1 MIKAAIVDDE
11 PFAVENIELLL
22 QEYFPEIT
30 ICGTANSLQEGS
42 VLIKDKSPNILF
54 LDIEMPFGSGFDL
67 LKSFPNRNFQVIF
80 VTAYNQYAIKAL
92 RCSAID
98 YLLKPIDIQEF
109 TTAVSRAKENLSGNN
124 QKTFDN
130 LHDHLTGNSPYRIA
144 LGTQLGME
152 FIQWDQ
158 IIHIEADR
166 SYSMLHLGNKET
178 LLVSKSLREV
188 EELLPPDKFFR
199 PHKSHLIQLDKVKR
213 YIKRENVIEMKDGS
227 LVELSRR
234 KKELF
239 LEKMCR

>member
-67 LKSFPNRNFQVIF
+67 LKSFPDRNFQVIF

-109 TTAVSRAKENLSGNN
+109 TTAVSRAIESLSGNN
-124 QKTFDN
+124 QKTFDQ
-130 LHDHLTGNSPYRIA
+130 LQEHLTGKSSYRIA
-144 LGTQLGME
+144 FGTQQGME

-166 SYSMLHLGNKET
+166 SYAILHLINKET